1 MKYFMAVDK
10 GPFEDEKKRFQEILL
25 DKVRV
30 SLEEDSLQRLVLF
43 TTRFLDEESM
53 KDFLIKKKVLESSLQ
68 YFDLVFVNKENRQ
81 VLKIPYKGDMKYLD
95 LNNLEMIMIDRSLKY
110 PFYIDT
116 FLNSYFNI
124 LEGGNRKVFPKEY
137 YELKKYAL
145 SPLKGRVLPE
155 ILKRFV
161 ESEVYNKV
169 GKRYVP
175 NYEAFV
181 DLAMVIKNLD
191 DNIIK
196 LGDIEH
202 NKQDDLEQ
210 NKQYKLF

>member
-81 VLKIPYKGDMKYLD
+81 VLKIPYKG
-95 LNNLEMIMIDRSLKY
+95 
-110 PFYIDT
+110 
-116 FLNSYFNI
+116 
-124 LEGGNRKVFPKEY
+124 VFGFK
-137 YELKKYAL
+137 
-145 SPLKGRVLPE
+145 
-155 ILKRFV
+155 
-161 ESEVYNKV
+161 
-169 GKRYVP
+169 
-175 NYEAFV
+175 
-181 DLAMVIKNLD
+181 
-191 DNIIK
+191 
-196 LGDIEH
+196 
-202 NKQDDLEQ
+202 
-210 NKQYKLF
+210 